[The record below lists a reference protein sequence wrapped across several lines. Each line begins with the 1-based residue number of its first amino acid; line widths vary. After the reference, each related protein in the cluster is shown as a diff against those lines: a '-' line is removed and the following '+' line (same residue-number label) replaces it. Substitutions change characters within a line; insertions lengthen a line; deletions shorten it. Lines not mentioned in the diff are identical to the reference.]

1 LFYFWTV
8 KVIRFVP
15 IFFVLASIIAAYF
28 YAGGNIHNPSQVGYS
43 VTHNFLSDLGG
54 FKSHSGKVNILS
66 ALLFNTSMIM
76 FILVGVSFLFVPR
89 LFKENKTNYFLS
101 ILGSIF
107 FFLGTV
113 FFAGVGFTP
122 YDLYLDMHVFFA
134 INAFRFLI
142 PASVLYFTV
151 LLRSSISNK
160 YALAI
165 IVLFLFTFFYVVYQ
179 IVSASPLES
188 LEKMVEQATLQKI
201 IALINVVSIFILSFA
216 FEEQIRKLKLD

>member
-1 LFYFWTV
+1 MFYFWTV

-66 ALLFNTSMIM
+66 ALLFNISMIM

-179 IVSASPLES
+179 VVSASPLES

>member
-1 LFYFWTV
+1 MFYFWTV

-15 IFFVLASIIAAYF
+15 IFFVLDSIIAAYF

-66 ALLFNTSMIM
+66 ALLFNISMIM

-179 IVSASPLES
+179 IVSASALES
-188 LEKMVEQATLQKI
+188 LEKWLNKQPFK
-201 IALINVVSIFILSFA
+201 
-216 FEEQIRKLKLD
+216 K

>member
-1 LFYFWTV
+1 MFYFWTV

-66 ALLFNTSMIM
+66 ALLFNISMIM

-151 LLRSSISNK
+151 LLRSSMSNK

>member
-1 LFYFWTV
+1 MFYFWTV

-66 ALLFNTSMIM
+66 ALLFNISMIM

-122 YDLYLDMHVFFA
+122 YDLYLDMHLFFA

>member
-1 LFYFWTV
+1 
-8 KVIRFVP
+8 
-15 IFFVLASIIAAYF
+15 
-28 YAGGNIHNPSQVGYS
+28 
-43 VTHNFLSDLGG
+43 
-54 FKSHSGKVNILS
+54 
-66 ALLFNTSMIM
+66 MIM

-122 YDLYLDMHVFFA
+122 YDLYLDLHVFFA

>member
-1 LFYFWTV
+1 MFYFWTV

-66 ALLFNTSMIM
+66 ALLFNISMIM

-142 PASVLYFTV
+142 TASVLYFTV

>member
-1 LFYFWTV
+1 MFYFWTV

-66 ALLFNTSMIM
+66 ALLFNISMIM

-216 FEEQIRKLKLD
+216 FEEQIRKLKRD

>member
-1 LFYFWTV
+1 MFYFWTV

-54 FKSHSGKVNILS
+54 FKSHSGIVNILS
-66 ALLFNTSMIM
+66 ALLFNISMIM

-122 YDLYLDMHVFFA
+122 YDLYLDIHVFFA

-142 PASVLYFTV
+142 PASLLYFTV

-179 IVSASPLES
+179 IISASPLES

>member
-1 LFYFWTV
+1 MFNFWTV

-66 ALLFNTSMIM
+66 ALLFNISMIM

>member
-66 ALLFNTSMIM
+66 ALLFNISMIM

-201 IALINVVSIFILSFA
+201 LALINVVSIFILSFA

>member
-1 LFYFWTV
+1 MFYFWTV
-8 KVIRFVP
+8 NVIRFVP

-66 ALLFNTSMIM
+66 SLLFNISMIM
-76 FILVGVSFLFVPR
+76 FILVGVSFLFVPM

-201 IALINVVSIFILSFA
+201 IALINVVSIFVLSFA

>member
-1 LFYFWTV
+1 MFYFWTV

-66 ALLFNTSMIM
+66 ALLFNISMIM

-165 IVLFLFTFFYVVYQ
+165 IVLFLLTFFYVVYQ

>member
-1 LFYFWTV
+1 MFYFWTV
-8 KVIRFVP
+8 KVIRFVH

-43 VTHNFLSDLGG
+43 VTHNFLSDLCG

-66 ALLFNTSMIM
+66 ALLFNISMIM

-188 LEKMVEQATLQKI
+188 LEKMVEQETLQKI

>member
-1 LFYFWTV
+1 MFNFWTV

-66 ALLFNTSMIM
+66 ALLFNISMIM

-89 LFKENKTNYFLS
+89 LFKENKTNYSLS

>member
-1 LFYFWTV
+1 MFYFWTV

-66 ALLFNTSMIM
+66 ALLFNISMIM

-122 YDLYLDMHVFFA
+122 YDLYLDMHVFFS

>member
-1 LFYFWTV
+1 MFYFWTV

-66 ALLFNTSMIM
+66 ALLFNISMIM

-142 PASVLYFTV
+142 PASLLYFTV
-151 LLRSSISNK
+151 LLRSSISKK

-201 IALINVVSIFILSFA
+201 IALINVVSIFVLSFA

>member
-66 ALLFNTSMIM
+66 ALLFNISMIM

-216 FEEQIRKLKLD
+216 FEEKIRKLKLD